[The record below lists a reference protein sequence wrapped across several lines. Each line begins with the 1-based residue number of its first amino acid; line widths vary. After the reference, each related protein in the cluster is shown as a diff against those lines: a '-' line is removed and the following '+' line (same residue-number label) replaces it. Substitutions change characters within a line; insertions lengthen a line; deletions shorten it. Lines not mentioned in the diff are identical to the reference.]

1 MSSTRKASE
10 HPRLA
15 YNLPEAVT
23 AVTAATAAT
32 EAAAAATEAVE
43 AVEAAGVAAA
53 VEACGGGAS
62 VADGDIDRA

>member
-23 AVTAATAAT
+23 AAEAAT